1 MWACPPFSFIYDEVH
16 GKTKHF
22 LSFKVLIFT
31 GITHWTVCFHFL
43 SVEMYISNER
53 RNVLWTSYQ
62 YSCRNMYVLIKS
74 IFYMYVWKI
83 SLNILKATKSSK
95 CKIYLVD
102 QISISWL
109 WCICRFVSPLP
120 TNFIYLPTTVNIPNN
135 YIIIAILNYCA
146 TIDWQIN
153 NINDILLTMVDK

>member
-62 YSCRNMYVLIKS
+62 YCCRNMYVLKVFILHVRVKD
-74 IFYMYVWKI
+74 ILATI
-83 SLNILKATKSSK
+83 SWK
-95 CKIYLVD
+95 CKEESSLLHIFSCTDIDIVLINRMHMQICVFITFNFTYLLTIIIYQIIIYLY
-102 QISISWL
+102 Q
-109 WCICRFVSPLP
+109 F
-120 TNFIYLPTTVNIPNN
+120 
-135 YIIIAILNYCA
+135 
-146 TIDWQIN
+146 
-153 NINDILLTMVDK
+153 